1 MGFEV
6 FDRTSAP
13 STKTPFVTVQKSGV
27 LSLNAAAH
35 HMINKAET
43 VELLFDRDARIIGLK
58 PAERS
63 ARSYEFRRTGK
74 SGQVVVA
81 AMAFTQHFEIDT
93 TVSRR
98 WTPYVEDGIL
108 CIDLNRPHT
117 EIQGNRT
124 KTPSTQ

>member
-35 HMINKAET
+35 ELINKADI

-63 ARSYEFRRTGK
+63 ARSYEFRKAGK
-74 SGQVVVA
+74 SGQVIVA
-81 AMAFTQHFEIDT
+81 AIAFTQHYEIDT
-93 TVSRR
+93 SVSRR
-98 WTPYVEDGIL
+98 WTPYEQDGIL
-108 CIDLNRPHT
+108 CIDLNRHHT
-117 EIQGNRT
+117 EIQGNRS
-124 KTPSTQ
+124 KIPSTE